1 MERYLEEKSLRS
13 LEEAILRAEGFSPE
27 NAEEIADVLML
38 SDLYGIES
46 HGAQRLFFYHQNI
59 REGIIRVEAEPEVIR
74 STPVS
79 VLMDGHFAMGH
90 LVGIRAMEEAV
101 RRAQTAGVGIVTVRN
116 STHFGIAGYY
126 TKMAADR
133 GLAAFSMTNSA
144 PLALP
149 TFGAEKMMGTNPFAF
164 SMPADPFP
172 FWFDAS
178 TTVVTLGKVE
188 VYNKREKEMPRG
200 WVMDGQGGDLQQ
212 AAYANRILLSPEDG
226 GLLPLGGSGE
236 TMGGHKGY
244 GLSVMV
250 ELLTG
255 VLSCGET
262 APELAGGSEGHAC
275 HFFLAFDPSL
285 FGDPDGIRDRASD
298 YLQKLR
304 DSRRQP
310 GHERIFTAGEKAEQT
325 RLRRLREGIPVD
337 GRTWT
342 EIRTICAEL
351 GVDHPALAREEESH
365 DL

>member
-1 MERYLEEKSLRS
+1 MERLLEEGSLRS
-13 LEEAILRAEGFSPE
+13 LEEAILKAEGFTQE
-27 NAEEIADVLML
+27 DAAGIADVLML

-46 HGAQRLFFYHQNI
+46 HGAQRLFFYHQNL
-59 REGIIRVEAEPEVIR
+59 REGRIQVHAEPEVIR

-79 VLMDGHFAMGH
+79 ALMDGHFAMGH
-90 LVGIRAMEEAV
+90 LVGIRAMEEAI
-101 RRAQTAGVGIVTVRN
+101 RRAQTAGVGIVAVRN

-144 PLALP
+144 PFALP
-149 TFGAEKMMGTNPFAF
+149 TFGAEKMMGTNPFSF

-200 WVMDGQGGDLQQ
+200 WVLDGQGRDLQE
-212 AAYANRILLSPEDG
+212 AGDANRILLSPGDG
-226 GLLPLGGSGE
+226 GLLPLGGPGE
-236 TMGGHKGY
+236 MLGGHKGY

-255 VLSCGET
+255 ILSCGET
-262 APELAGGSEGHAC
+262 APELAGDKEGHAC

-285 FGDPDGIRDRASD
+285 FGDPSGIRERASA
-298 YLQKLR
+298 YLQALR
-304 DSRRQP
+304 DSRKQP
-310 GHERIFTAGEKAEQT
+310 GHERIFTAGEKAARTCQ
-325 RLRRLREGIPVD
+325 RRLREGIPVD
-337 GRTWT
+337 GKTWT
-342 EIRTICAEL
+342 EIRTICTEL
-351 GVDHPALAREEESH
+351 GVDHPALTGEEENH